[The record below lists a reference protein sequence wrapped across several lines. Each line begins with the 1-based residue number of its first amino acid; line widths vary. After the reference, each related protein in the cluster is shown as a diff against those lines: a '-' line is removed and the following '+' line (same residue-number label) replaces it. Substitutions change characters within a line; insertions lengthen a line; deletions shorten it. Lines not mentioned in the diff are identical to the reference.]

1 MKLVNICTGSV
12 KNMKPDIYS
21 ENMLVKAAWYY
32 YKENLTQNEI
42 AILLDISRTKVVRLL
57 EKARAEGIVQF
68 QIKGHE
74 RNCLSVEKEF
84 KDMFAI
90 RDAFIVP
97 VPFAPNELSDSLAK
111 AAAQYLQNKLQ
122 PNDIVGLGWGKAVSR
137 TIDFLSLE
145 SNSNISVVTLTGGV
159 NYYLHNRQSQDG
171 GMEKFQE
178 IHVIPA
184 PFLASTEQMADI
196 FLMEPSIKEIL
207 DLAKLSKY
215 NVVGIGGVYPDAT
228 IIQEEKMT
236 INELTFIKQQQAV
249 GDILGQFYDKHGRVL
264 ELPHHNRLI
273 GTPLSTL
280 KGLNHVIAVAG
291 GDKKVEA
298 IYGALK
304 GSYIH
309 TMITDEAT
317 AAALINMEVKAR
329 NGLRSGI

>member
-1 MKLVNICTGSV
+1 
-12 KNMKPDIYS
+12 MKPDIYN
-21 ENMLVKAAWYY
+21 ENMLIKAAWYY

-42 AILLDISRTKVVRLL
+42 AVLLDISRTKVVRLL
-57 EKARAEGIVQF
+57 EKARVEGIVQF

-74 RNCLSVEKEF
+74 RNCLSIEKEF
-84 KDMFAI
+84 KDIFSV
-90 RDAFIVP
+90 RDAFIIP
-97 VPFAPNELSDSLAK
+97 APLSEHELNNSLSK

-122 PNDIVGLGWGKAVSR
+122 PNDIIGLGWGKAVSR
-137 TIDFLSLE
+137 TIDFLSIE
-145 SNSNISVVTLTGGV
+145 PNSNISVVTLTGGV
-159 NYYLHNRQSQDG
+159 NYYLHNRRSQDG

-184 PFLASTEQMADI
+184 PFLASTEEMADI
-196 FLMEPSIKEIL
+196 FLAEPSIKEIL

-249 GDILGQFYDKHGRVL
+249 GDILGQFYDKNGRVL
-264 ELPHHNRLI
+264 DLPHHNRLI

-280 KGLNHVIAVAG
+280 KELNHVIAVAG

-304 GSYIH
+304 GNYIH

-317 AAALINMEVKAR
+317 AAALIKMEVNAR
-329 NGLRSGI
+329 NGVRSGT

>member
-1 MKLVNICTGSV
+1 
-12 KNMKPDIYS
+12 MKPDIYN
-21 ENMLVKAAWYY
+21 ENMLIKAAWYY

-42 AILLDISRTKVVRLL
+42 ANLLDISRTKVVRLL

-74 RNCLSVEKEF
+74 RNCLSMEKEF
-84 KDMFAI
+84 KDIFSI
-90 RDAFIVP
+90 RDAFIIP
-97 VPFAPNELSDSLAK
+97 VPLDQTELSNSLSK

-122 PNDIVGLGWGKAVSR
+122 PNDIIGLGWGKAVSR
-137 TIDFLSLE
+137 TIDFLSME
-145 SNSNISVVTLTGGV
+145 PNSNISVVTLTGGV

-184 PFLASTEQMADI
+184 PFLASTEEMAHI
-196 FLMEPSIKEIL
+196 FLTEPSIKEIL

-264 ELPHHNRLI
+264 DLPHHNRLI

-280 KGLNHVIAVAG
+280 KELNHVIAVAG
-291 GDKKVEA
+291 GDKKIEA

-304 GSYIH
+304 GNYIH

-317 AAALINMEVKAR
+317 AAALINMEVNAR